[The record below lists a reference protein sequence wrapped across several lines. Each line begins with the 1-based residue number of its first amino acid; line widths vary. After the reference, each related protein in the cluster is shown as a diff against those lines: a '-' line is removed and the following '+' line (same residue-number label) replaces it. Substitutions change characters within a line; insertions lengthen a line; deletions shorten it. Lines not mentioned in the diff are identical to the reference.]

1 MTFEELK
8 IICKAR
14 DSIFQMKQHPVNKD
28 KLSITQKENKKIFS
42 KSIAIKNDLIKGD
55 KIDISNLTLKKPGT
69 GFNEKYLKKII
80 NKTAKKDLSSKR
92 ILKKGDF
99 E

>member
-1 MTFEELK
+1 MLLK
-8 IICKAR
+8 K
-14 DSIFQMKQHPVNKD
+14 K
-28 KLSITQKENKKIFS
+28 NKKIFG

-55 KIDISNLTLKKPGT
+55 KIYISNLTLKKPGT

-92 ILKKGDF
+92 ILMKGDF

>member
-1 MTFEELK
+1 ML
-8 IICKAR
+8 
-14 DSIFQMKQHPVNKD
+14 
-28 KLSITQKENKKIFS
+28 
-42 KSIAIKNDLIKGD
+42 KGD

-92 ILKKGDF
+92 ILMKGDF